1 VRNFHPQTT
10 RRFIPAHKE
19 NAMKTRGARQAADQR
34 VADLVRAGK
43 VRVGV
48 FPPQYTKDPV
58 TGELRSVWVEI
69 ARALAMRIGVQV
81 VFLERPTPSEAVACL
96 KAGACDLLF
105 LPFDTRAGEVGGF
118 SSPFIEFDFTYLVP
132 DGSLIQSIADADRPG
147 IRIAVVR
154 NHASTAALNRVLK
167 QAKLV
172 YAETPD
178 PTFDLLRTGDADVM
192 ASARSTLL
200 EYSTKLP
207 GSRVLKDRYGATL
220 SRLVVPKDQA
230 GWLEYVSEFVEEA
243 KASGLVQQAID
254 RVGPRGVQVAP
265 PGDSPAQ

>member
-1 VRNFHPQTT
+1 MKKSLRLLLMTAAPLTGATIADAPQV
-10 RRFIPAHKE
+10 P
-19 NAMKTRGARQAADQR
+19 DPR
-34 VADLVRAGK
+34 VADLIRAGK
-43 VRVGV
+43 VRVGL

-69 ARALAMRIGVQV
+69 ARALAARIGVQV
-81 VFLERPTPSEAVACL
+81 VLLEYPTPPQVVDCL
-96 KAGACDLLF
+96 KADACDVVF
-105 LPFDTRAGEVGGF
+105 LPFDSRAAEIGGF
-118 SSPFIEFDFTYLVP
+118 SFPFIEFDFTYLVP
-132 DGSLIQSIADADRPG
+132 AGSLIQSIADADRPG

-220 SRLVVPKDQA
+220 NRVVVPKDRA
-230 GWLEYVSEFVEEA
+230 GRLAYINEFVEEA

-254 RVGPRGVQVAP
+254 RAGPRGVQVAP
-265 PGDSPAQ
+265 PGDPTAQ